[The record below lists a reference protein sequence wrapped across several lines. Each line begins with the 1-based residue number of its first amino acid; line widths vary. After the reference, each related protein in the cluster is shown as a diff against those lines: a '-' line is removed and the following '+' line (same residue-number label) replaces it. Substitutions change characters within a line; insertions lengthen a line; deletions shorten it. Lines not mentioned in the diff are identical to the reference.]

1 MDNEKTYFD
10 KVNDWLNA
18 DPKTRTI
25 EQGAMLMLQ
34 GNKNRILHQNVIH
47 RCNFEKVVYELEKI
61 IGDQRVVAEPA
72 NEKVQALEA
81 NLPIT
86 MAGIESI
93 LSSESKG
100 KRADHETLPA
110 DIQSAY
116 DKNLEIYPRMRSL
129 QAKLKVLNE
138 TGTAADRLP
147 FLTELLELDSALR
160 TNWDAYD
167 KFDVNAPV
175 AAAAVK
181 IITEGEKIDAK
192 RVSANRKYL
201 SDNKTKLPILIESGK
216 TEKAEKLL
224 AEMQLRFNELV
235 LNGETFAPDQLAELK
250 LLGIIATTTEE
261 TKSEPVAGTQVITEG
276 EEVIPPAGETTEETP
291 EEKQPVAGTQVITQ
305 VEEVISPAGET
316 TEETPEEKNT
326 EAAKSNDAVE

>member
-47 RCNFEKVVYELEKI
+47 RCNFDKVVYELEKI

-110 DIQSAY
+110 DVQSAY
-116 DKNLEIYPRMRSL
+116 DKNLEIYPRMRSI
-129 QAKLKVLNE
+129 QERLKVLNE

-160 TNWDAYD
+160 TNWDNYD

-175 AAAAVK
+175 VVERSRNQLP
-181 IITEGEKIDAK
+181 EGEKIDAN
-192 RVSANRKYL
+192 RVSSNRKYL
-201 SDNKTKLPILIESGK
+201 SDNKKKLPVLIADGK

-224 AEMQLRFNELV
+224 TEMQLRFNELV
-235 LNGETFAPDQLAELK
+235 LNGQTFAPDQLEELK
-250 LLGIIATTTEE
+250 LLGIIAATTEE
-261 TKSEPVAGTQVITEG
+261 TKSEPAAGTQVITEG
-276 EEVIPPAGETTEETP
+276 DEVTP
-291 EEKQPVAGTQVITQ
+291 
-305 VEEVISPAGET
+305 PAGET

-326 EAAKSNDAVE
+326 EAAKSTDAVE